1 MRHCFIINPAAG
13 QAGSKKEEKRRIAL
27 TMDKLGLP
35 WEIYVSRG
43 TGDAISFVNQYCRHN
58 QESIRFYAC
67 GGDGTLNEVVNG
79 AAGFE
84 HVSVASLPWG
94 TGNDFIKNFPHQKVF
109 RDIAAQ
115 ALAPASKIDLLK
127 VNQRFCIN
135 ICNVGFD
142 AQVALHMT
150 KFKQLPFVYGGS
162 AYGLSVLYCFFKKT
176 SYAFTI
182 ELEDGRR
189 IEDEFLLAVMANGRF
204 YGGAYE
210 GAPKAKVDDGLLD
223 LVLVRKLP
231 RRQIPGLINIY
242 KEGRH
247 LEDRRL
253 ADVITYQRLRS
264 LTIRSAAALPV
275 SLDGEL
281 ISTTELK
288 VEVVPQILNFVQPK
302 QEGMMSLTIGKD
314 GR

>member
-1 MRHCFIINPAAG
+1 MQHCFIVNPVAG
-13 QAGSKKEEKRRIAL
+13 QAGSKKEEKLAIAL
-27 TMDKLGLP
+27 AMDKLGLP

-43 TGDAISFVNQYCRHN
+43 VGDATNFVNQYCRHH
-58 QESIRFYAC
+58 QDEVRFYAC

-94 TGNDFIKNFPHQKVF
+94 TGNDFIKNFSNQKAF
-109 RDIAAQ
+109 WDIGRQ

-142 AQVALHMT
+142 AQVALHMA
-150 KFKQLPFVYGGS
+150 KFKQMPFVHGSS

-176 SYAFTI
+176 AYAFTI
-182 ELEDGRR
+182 ELEDGQY
-189 IEDEFLLAVMANGRF
+189 IDDKFLLAVMANGRF

-210 GAPKAKVDDGLLD
+210 GAPRAKVDDGFLD
-223 LVLVRKLP
+223 LILVKKLS
-231 RRQIPGLINIY
+231 RRRIPGLINIY

-247 LEDRRL
+247 LESPLL
-253 ADVITYQRLRS
+253 ADVITYKRLRS
-264 LTIRSAAALPV
+264 LTIRSSVALPI

-281 ISTTELK
+281 ISATELK
-288 VEVVPQILNFVQPK
+288 VEVVPQIMNFVQPVK
-302 QEGMMSLTIGKD
+302 ERMLSLTMGKD
-314 GR
+314 E